1 MTLAQ
6 TKFILSDC
14 LKVKKM
20 ANKILNDK
28 EVSELVEVECS
39 DTEFNIS
46 DGETDEDS
54 DHNTVNSYH
63 SDKVSEVK
71 LKVK

>member
-1 MTLAQ
+1 
-6 TKFILSDC
+6 
-14 LKVKKM
+14 M